1 MNLSELQANQVEL
14 PIWQALAPLREALS
28 RAHTSLLVAP
38 PGAGKS
44 TIVPLALLDEAWVQ
58 GRKILVLEPRRL
70 AARALAWR
78 MASLSGQPLGEL
90 VGLRT
95 RDDTQVG
102 PSTRIEILTEA
113 LLTRRIQHAP
123 ELEDV
128 AVVIFDEFHERSL
141 HADLGLALVRDV
153 QAGLRDDLRVLLMS
167 ATLEQDNLAAR
178 LDASVVQTQGRS
190 YPVEV
195 RYAKPRSTRLDEGV
209 STAVRA
215 ALKEYPGDILV
226 FLPGEAEI
234 RAVARRLDALGP
246 GIVVH
251 ALYGRLPRAAQQA
264 AIAPAGDAERKIVL
278 ATAVAESSITI
289 AGVRVVVDAGLMRV
303 PVYDP
308 NAGFSHLVTRR
319 VSRDAADQRA
329 GRAGRTAPGVC
340 VRLWSSEEV
349 LVAHREPAIRHED
362 LSSLALNVA
371 AWGSEPQW
379 LEAPPEGPWA
389 QAMEVLQA
397 LDLSD
402 ARGRI
407 NARGRKLAGWHAHPR
422 IGAMLLAARDDAER
436 AMACDLAALLESDE
450 RAGTLVD
457 IHQRWLAWRRGARL
471 PDNDPLRAQ
480 RMLVVADLDGQREAR
495 IRLAAALDDE
505 AFETAFAAH
514 ISWRDRVHFNPA
526 SGQVECQRERVF
538 QRLVLGRQPLPKP
551 DVSVVCEAL
560 VAGLMDK
567 GFGQLDWSGPAAR
580 MRARIACLQG
590 EGWPTMDDASLRA
603 TLDQWLGPWL
613 FGLRSVAEITPAKLA
628 DALWAWLG
636 AEQQR
641 RVREQAPDA
650 VSLPSG
656 RQVKLDYAAEDGPV
670 LAVRMQDMYGQDAS
684 PQVAGRPVLL
694 HLLSPARRPLAVT
707 RDLASFWRNAWPEVR
722 KQMRGRYPKH
732 EWPERPWEAPALRR

>member
-1 MNLSELQANQVEL
+1 MNLSELQADQVEL

-178 LDASVVQTQGRS
+178 LGASVVQTQGRS

-209 STAVRA
+209 ATAVRA
-215 ALKEYPGDILV
+215 ALKEHPGDILV

-264 AIAPAGDAERKIVL
+264 AIASISFIPVINLDEDII
-278 ATAVAESSITI
+278 ATRFGKASTQ
-289 AGVRVVVDAGLMRV
+289 L
-303 PVYDP
+303 
-308 NAGFSHLVTRR
+308 
-319 VSRDAADQRA
+319 
-329 GRAGRTAPGVC
+329 
-340 VRLWSSEEV
+340 
-349 LVAHREPAIRHED
+349 
-362 LSSLALNVA
+362 
-371 AWGSEPQW
+371 
-379 LEAPPEGPWA
+379 PPEG
-389 QAMEVLQA
+389 VDHFL
-397 LDLSD
+397 
-402 ARGRI
+402 
-407 NARGRKLAGWHAHPR
+407 HP
-422 IGAMLLAARDDAER
+422 D
-436 AMACDLAALLESDE
+436 
-450 RAGTLVD
+450 
-457 IHQRWLAWRRGARL
+457 Q
-471 PDNDPLRAQ
+471 
-480 RMLVVADLDGQREAR
+480 
-495 IRLAAALDDE
+495 RLA
-505 AFETAFAAH
+505 
-514 ISWRDRVHFNPA
+514 I
-526 SGQVECQRERVF
+526 
-538 QRLVLGRQPLPKP
+538 
-551 DVSVVCEAL
+551 
-560 VAGLMDK
+560 
-567 GFGQLDWSGPAAR
+567 
-580 MRARIACLQG
+580 
-590 EGWPTMDDASLRA
+590 SLRQNGKKVLHYLA
-603 TLDQWLGPWL
+603 PPP
-613 FGLRSVAEITPAKLA
+613 FSNRTP
-628 DALWAWLG
+628 
-636 AEQQR
+636 
-641 RVREQAPDA
+641 P
-650 VSLPSG
+650 
-656 RQVKLDYAAEDGPV
+656 
-670 LAVRMQDMYGQDAS
+670 
-684 PQVAGRPVLL
+684 LL
-694 HLLSPARRPLAVT
+694 
-707 RDLASFWRNAWPEVR
+707 
-722 KQMRGRYPKH
+722 K
-732 EWPERPWEAPALRR
+732 